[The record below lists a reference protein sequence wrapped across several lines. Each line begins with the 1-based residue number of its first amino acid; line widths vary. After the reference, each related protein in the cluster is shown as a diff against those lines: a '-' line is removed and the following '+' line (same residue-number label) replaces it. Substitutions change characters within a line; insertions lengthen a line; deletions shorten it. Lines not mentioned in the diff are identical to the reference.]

1 MKEKEMV
8 RKPLTS
14 ASRPVATVAILF
26 VFCSVCPAQEKP
38 FDPAKQQMLSARS
51 QQLLVTLN
59 KREPCHKCPS
69 TSRFRFQVRDLQK
82 ATSREFV
89 LENETAQVDEI
100 HVSKHGKLAIFGRVL
115 ANTSMVTIVDTRT
128 WRPIDSF
135 FCFRPAISPDKRF
148 LVFEKV
154 YPAHF
159 QANISSLY
167 LIYDIKATPEA
178 NRNQGIPVEN
188 RIDVGRPIFP
198 PGAQNMPGDN
208 INVPLE
214 KQHMMASN
222 KFYWSKDSSR
232 VMFADS
238 AGGENALISVDISEW
253 PKKLSVHTTPLE
265 TDKIVDE
272 KKCQDFE
279 GRLEKAFHVIDITP
293 KNDKTIELR
302 FRSHIP
308 PCLRLQTLRVTLPK

>member
-59 KREPCHKCPS
+59 KREPCDKCPS

-100 HVSKHGKLAIFGRVL
+100 HLSKHGKLAIFGRVL

-178 NRNQGIPVEN
+178 NRNQGILVEN
-188 RIDVGRPIFP
+188 RTDVGRPIFP

-208 INVPLE
+208 LNVPLE

-222 KFYWSKDSSR
+222 QFYWTKNGSG
-232 VMFADS
+232 VLFADT
-238 AGGENALISVDISEW
+238 AGNENALISVDLTRW
-253 PKKLSVHTTPLE
+253 PQKVHVQTVPLR
-265 TDKIVDE
+265 TDEIVDV

-279 GRLEKAFHVIDITP
+279 GRLEKAFHIVKISA
-293 KNDKTIELR
+293 KESRKIELH
-302 FRSHIP
+302 FQSHIAT
-308 PCLRLQTLRVTLPK
+308 CLRRQTLTIALPE